1 MLAVPLNPPVH
12 EGNRFGYGPVMQGSK
27 LVDDVSAS
35 RQYMLVGS
43 LLAIS

>member
-1 MLAVPLNPPVH
+1 MRGIVLAMVL
-12 EGNRFGYGPVMQGSK
+12 FMQGSK